1 MTERLSVARG
11 LRADLY
17 LARLMLETIVEHNS
31 FVVGMRFPLALWESQ
46 GHRLLGAVNA
56 EAEDALTQAFC
67 RLWGANGLIEA
78 MARGTMSKED
88 VDGKPLFERVDS
100 AIEVLDRLEGEYVD
114 RETEYLGQRWPRL
127 KSP

>member
-1 MTERLSVARG
+1 
-11 LRADLY
+11 
-17 LARLMLETIVEHNS
+17 
-31 FVVGMRFPLALWESQ
+31 
-46 GHRLLGAVNA
+46 
-56 EAEDALTQAFC
+56 
-67 RLWGANGLIEA
+67 
-78 MARGTMSKED
+78 MSKED